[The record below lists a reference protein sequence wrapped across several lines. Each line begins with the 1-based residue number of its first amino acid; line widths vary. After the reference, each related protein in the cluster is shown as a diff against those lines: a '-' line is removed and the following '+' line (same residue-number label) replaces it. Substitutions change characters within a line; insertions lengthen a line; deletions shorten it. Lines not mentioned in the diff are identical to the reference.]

1 MKIAVLGMGQMG
13 HALASRLLD
22 TGFELNVWNRSP
34 GRAGDLVARGAKEAD
49 NVPVAV
55 AGANVVMT
63 SLSDDAA
70 VTDVLLPGGSPLP
83 LANGAAVV
91 ECSTVSPATTR
102 RLAAIYGEHLVAA
115 PVLGGPAALASGEAA
130 LVVAGPEDTLDH
142 TRPVLDAVSG
152 NIRRCG
158 AEPGTA
164 ITIKLLS
171 NCLLLTGLAAVSEAV
186 AAGQR
191 AGLDDELLVDL
202 FSSSPMVA
210 AGLRNRIEDL
220 VKGDHDGWFTPA
232 QGAKD
237 LGLFL
242 DLAATPDGPL
252 PIAELARDRY
262 RQAATE
268 GDGTD
273 LTAVIELLRR

>member
-22 TGFELNVWNRSP
+22 TGFELTVWNRSP
-34 GRAGDLVARGAKEAD
+34 GRAGDLVAHGAREAD

-55 AGANVVMT
+55 AGATVVMT
-63 SLSDDAA
+63 SLSNDAA

-83 LANGAAVV
+83 LANGGAVV
-91 ECSTVSPATTR
+91 ECSTISPDTTR
-102 RLAAIYGEHLVAA
+102 RLAAIYGDHLVAA
-115 PVLGGPAALASGEAA
+115 PILGGPAALAAGEAA
-130 LVVAGPEDTLDH
+130 LVVAGPEDTVADV
-142 TRPVLDAVSG
+142 RPALEAVSG
-152 NIRRCG
+152 AIRRCG
-158 AEPGTA
+158 ADPGTA
-164 ITIKLLS
+164 LVIKLLNNS
-171 NCLLLTGLAAVSEAV
+171 LLLTGLAAVSEAV

-191 AGLDDELLVDL
+191 AGLDDELLVDV
-202 FSSSPMVA
+202 FGSSPLVA

-242 DLAATPDGPL
+242 DLAASPERPL

-262 RQAATE
+262 REAARE
-268 GDGTD
+268 ADGAD

>member
-1 MKIAVLGMGQMG
+1 MKIAVLGIGQMG

-22 TGFELNVWNRSP
+22 TGFELTVWNRSP
-34 GRAGDLVARGAKEAD
+34 GRAGDLVARGAREAD

-55 AGANVVMT
+55 AGATVVMT
-63 SLSDDAA
+63 SLSNDAA

-83 LANGAAVV
+83 LANGGAVV
-91 ECSTVSPATTR
+91 ECSTISPDTTR
-102 RLAAIYGEHLVAA
+102 RLAAIYGDHLVAA
-115 PVLGGPAALASGEAA
+115 PILGGPAALAAGEAA
-130 LVVAGPEDTLDH
+130 LVVAGPKDTVADV
-142 TRPVLDAVSG
+142 RPALEAVSG
-152 NIRRCG
+152 AIRLCG
-158 AEPGTA
+158 PDPGTA
-164 ITIKLLS
+164 LVIKLLNNS
-171 NCLLLTGLAAVSEAV
+171 LLLTGLAAVSEAV

-191 AGLDDELLVDL
+191 AGLDNELLVDL
-202 FSSSPMVA
+202 FGSSPLVA

-242 DLAATPDGPL
+242 DLAASPERPL

-262 RQAATE
+262 REAAAE
-268 GDGTD
+268 ADGAD

>member
-34 GRAGDLVARGAKEAD
+34 GRCGDLVARGAKEAD

-55 AGANVVMT
+55 AGAIVVLT
-63 SLSDDAA
+63 SLSDDTA
-70 VTDVLLPGGSPLP
+70 VTDVLLPGGTPLP
-83 LANGAAVV
+83 LANGGAVV
-91 ECSTVSPATTR
+91 ECSTISPATTR

-115 PVLGGPAALASGEAA
+115 PILGGPAALAAGAA
-130 LVVAGPEDTLDH
+130 TLAVAGPEDTVEDV
-142 TRPVLDAVSG
+142 RPVLDAVSA
-152 NIRRCG
+152 NIRICG
-158 AEPGTA
+158 TEPGA
-164 ITIKLLS
+164 ALVIKLLNNS
-171 NCLLLTGLAAVSEAV
+171 LLLTGLAAVSEAV

-202 FSSSPMVA
+202 FGSSPMVA

-220 VKGDHDGWFTPA
+220 VKGDHDGWFTPW

-237 LGLFL
+237 LDLFL
-242 DLAATPDGPL
+242 DLAATPERPL

-262 RQAATE
+262 RQAEAE
-268 GDGTD
+268 DDGAD
-273 LTAVIELLRR
+273 VTAVIELLRH